1 MDSALDTVG
10 LVASS
15 GISESANADPVQLE
29 TMLRGVINLHTISSI
44 EVHGKSR
51 DQAFNFKIGDP
62 ENREQIRKTYQLNFP
77 GPSGETGV
85 SGTLVVAA
93 DIGPLKQHVWRKGL
107 ENFLVIYFLVAI
119 FSGGICVFIQNLIQ
133 RKETEALQLK
143 EGALIDSIP
152 DLIFYKESDGA
163 YLGCNKAF
171 AAFAGRKMHEL
182 AGLTDLELFP
192 RDVAEFF
199 QVHDKEILA
208 MGGTGSNEGWV
219 RYPDGRSVLLE
230 TLKTVYRDMNGQ
242 VVGLIGIGRDITERK
257 AMESELQAVKERFE
271 QAFNASP
278 MMIMVV
284 ESTSERFIDV
294 NLPCLQKTEYQ
305 RQEFLTGTMADLG
318 FWCDY
323 EDHRHIMKAV
333 EKDGCIEEFP
343 VRIKKK
349 SGKEMSCLLSCRKV
363 PFANMEC
370 LFIFL
375 EDLGKRETAERTLQE
390 NERRFRDFASTA
402 ADWFW
407 ETDTE
412 LRFTYLTGKVEE
424 VMGMGIENIVGSTW
438 EQIFVGHGK
447 VEDLDWRVNYGKL
460 SRREPFSGFE
470 VDWLRPDGKRRR
482 IVLNGKQIADSDG
495 HFSGYR
501 GAGRDITLRKETEE
515 TMRRSMKMDAVGQ
528 VTGGI
533 AHDFNNI
540 LGIIIG
546 NLDFIKRFGNTDDL
560 ILRRVEAAT
569 KASERASKLTRQ
581 LLDFS
586 RRQAH
591 NCQPININEIIKGMD
606 SLITRSVTPEVEV
619 VTDLFPDLSMTDIDS
634 GDFEDVLLNL
644 VINARDAMPDGGR
657 FSITTSNIVLDEY
670 YTMMNPGL
678 ESGKYV
684 LLAVSDTG
692 VGIPSEVLEHIFEPF
707 FTTKPH
713 GKGTGLGMSMVYAFA
728 QRSKGS
734 VRVYSEPGTGTT
746 VHVYLPRT
754 TEKIKK
760 PERHPQVMPGLPGGD
775 ETILIVDDEVDL
787 LALAAD
793 MLKFLGYTTLTA
805 KNGNEAIAM
814 LLEKGTEI
822 DLLFTDVVMPGGMNG
837 FDLAEQA
844 LLLNPD
850 QKILFSSGYIE
861 KAVPKIGQFAF
872 SPRIIFKP
880 YSELDLAIHI
890 SEALH
895 G

>member
-1 MDSALDTVG
+1 LVG
-10 LVASS
+10 
-15 GISESANADPVQLE
+15 
-29 TMLRGVINLHTISSI
+29 
-44 EVHGKSR
+44 
-51 DQAFNFKIGDP
+51 
-62 ENREQIRKTYQLNFP
+62 
-77 GPSGETGV
+77 
-85 SGTLVVAA
+85 
-93 DIGPLKQHVWRKGL
+93 
-107 ENFLVIYFLVAI
+107 I
-119 FSGGICVFIQNLIQ
+119 FSGGICVLIQNLVQ
-133 RKETEALQLK
+133 RKTTEALQLK
-143 EGALIDSIP
+143 E
-152 DLIFYKESDGA
+152 
-163 YLGCNKAF
+163 
-171 AAFAGRKMHEL
+171 
-182 AGLTDLELFP
+182 
-192 RDVAEFF
+192 DV
-199 QVHDKEILA
+199 
-208 MGGTGSNEGWV
+208 
-219 RYPDGRSVLLE
+219 
-230 TLKTVYRDMNGQ
+230 LKTDYRDINGQ
-242 VVGLIGIGRDITERK
+242 IIGLIGISRDIAGRN
-257 AMESELQAVKERFE
+257 AMEIEMQAANKRFE

-278 MMIMVV
+278 MMIMMV
-284 ESTSERFIDV
+284 ESPSGRFIDV
-294 NLPCLQKTEYQ
+294 NLACLRKTEHQ
-305 RQEFLTGTMADLG
+305 
-318 FWCDY
+318 
-323 EDHRHIMKAV
+323 K
-333 EKDGCIEEFP
+333 EE
-343 VRIKKK
+343 
-349 SGKEMSCLLSCRKV
+349 M
-363 PFANMEC
+363 
-370 LFIFL
+370 
-375 EDLGKRETAERTLQE
+375 TERTLQD
-390 NERRFRDFASTA
+390 NEQRFRDFASTA

-424 VMGMGIENIVGSTW
+424 VIGMGIEDIVGSTW

-447 VEDLDWRVNYGKL
+447 VEDVNWKTNYDKL

-482 IVLNGKQIADSDG
+482 IVLNGKWITDSDG
-495 HFSGYR
+495 RFSGYR

-546 NLDFIKRFGNTDDL
+546 NLDFIKRFGNTDEL
-560 ILRRVEAAT
+560 ILRRIEAAI

-591 NCQPININEIIKGMD
+591 NCQPVNINETIQGMD
-606 SLITRSVTPEVEV
+606 SLITRSVTPEVQV
-619 VTDLFPDLSMTDIDS
+619 VTDLSPDLSMTDIDS

-657 FSITTSNIVLDEY
+657 LHIATSNIVLDEY

-678 ESGKYV
+678 VPGNYV
-684 LLAVSDTG
+684 LLAVRDTG

-707 FTTKPH
+707 YTTKPH

-746 VHVYLPRT
+746 VHIYLPRT
-754 TEKIKK
+754 TEKTQQ
-760 PERHPQVMPGLPGGD
+760 PESHPPQIMPGLPGGD

-814 LLEKGTEI
+814 LLEKRTEI

-880 YSELDLAIHI
+880 YTELDLAIRI
-890 SEALH
+890 SETLH